1 MEGPHMNMQ
10 SYQWI
15 RTALLVSGVGILLL
29 THSGTAQDVERSQV
43 NIAADLL
50 SGDYRRIGVALNEI
64 PLDIDSESPH
74 NWILASGF
82 TASSLLVEALIE
94 LLEQETDQHARMDN
108 GEPYEILP
116 GEMDLSVLHAVIA
129 LDDPRT
135 IPSLLRNA
143 RTGWGVKNALL
154 DFGPQIVDKAIDCV
168 NHFGISLAEV
178 AGCLAILHE
187 VVKRWPEDLDT
198 NTYDRI
204 TRATLRH
211 LTCQDDAYRNKR
223 RPGRGSYPLSR
234 GLDLAE
240 ELESEDLT
248 EAITLLADGDQDTW
262 KKCGFDVPHS
272 GVQSA
277 AEALLVNH
285 VDRQG
290 R

>member
-1 MEGPHMNMQ
+1 M
-10 SYQWI
+10 
-15 RTALLVSGVGILLL
+15 LLL
-29 THSGTAQDVERSQV
+29 THTSASQNIERSQED
-43 NIAADLL
+43 IAADLL
-50 SGDYRRIGVALNEI
+50 SGDYRRIGAALNEI

-94 LLEQETDQHARMDN
+94 LLEQETDQRARMDN

-154 DFGPQIVDKAIDCV
+154 DFGPQIVDKTIDCV

-211 LTCQDDAYRNKR
+211 LTCQDDAYRNRR
-223 RPGRGSYPLSR
+223 RPGRGSYPLAW
-234 GLDLAE
+234 GLDLAD
-240 ELESEDLT
+240 ELESEELT
-248 EAITLLADGDQDTW
+248 GAITLLADGDQDTW